1 MTNHHTA
8 LATLERTERTLKKD
22 DQWAKT
28 YKNQMDDMVDRCVAR
43 KLAIIRRSK
52 ELDWP
57 GVLYLPFSSCKS
69 AFQFY
74 ARKNCVQLQPNAQ
87 RCFIKCLSRKRSR
100 QLHEQPGWYSST
112 LERGKSSANR
122 RYSKDVQ
129 LGLFEGLG
137 TALSP
142 FPMARFT
149 AASPTGHLCNTT
161 SHQPPPSAQKLSTRP
176 RNCIERIVHK
186 PQIS

>member
-112 LERGKSSANR
+112 LERETVTLIGDIRKMFNSV
-122 RYSKDVQ
+122 YLK
-129 LGLFEGLG
+129 
-137 TALSP
+137 ALEQHCHRFLWRDLQQHRPPDIYVIQRVTSP
-142 FPMARFT
+142 R
-149 AASPTGHLCNTT
+149 
-161 SHQPPPSAQKLSTRP
+161 HQHRSCLQDRG
-176 RNCIERIVHK
+176 IV
-186 PQIS
+186 SRG